1 MEKKQSD
8 MFSVPLKQNA
18 GVEPEGEF
26 LMVNCSSY
34 TCIECHTAECRL
46 MSLWIWQCALFWV
59 EERDLVGLTGSLS
72 ARTSPDVMIESDTLS
87 KLMPSLW
94 CRLVVGQQVHLSAPG
109 DPRGHVKGRKGYMSA
124 ERGKNCEVW
133 KKNEKRWGSRVSKP
147 CWISFCFSLSLT
159 LSYFPSV
166 FLSSITKTWQ
176 QKSHSP
182 KREQKAEDN
191 PFFPDADR
199 LCAEGLW
206 SLRN

>member
-1 MEKKQSD
+1 
-8 MFSVPLKQNA
+8 
-18 GVEPEGEF
+18 
-26 LMVNCSSY
+26 
-34 TCIECHTAECRL
+34 
-46 MSLWIWQCALFWV
+46 MSLWVWQCALFWV

-109 DPRGHVKGRKGYMSA
+109 DPRGHVKGRKGYTSA

-133 KKNEKRWGSRVSKP
+133 KKNEKRWGSRMSKP
-147 CWISFCFSLSLT
+147 CWISFCFSLSLS
-159 LSYFPSV
+159 LSLTSP
-166 FLSSITKTWQ
+166 LSSFHPSQRHDSRKVILQRGSRK
-176 QKSHSP
+176 QKIIL
-182 KREQKAEDN
+182 
-191 PFFPDADR
+191 FFPDADR